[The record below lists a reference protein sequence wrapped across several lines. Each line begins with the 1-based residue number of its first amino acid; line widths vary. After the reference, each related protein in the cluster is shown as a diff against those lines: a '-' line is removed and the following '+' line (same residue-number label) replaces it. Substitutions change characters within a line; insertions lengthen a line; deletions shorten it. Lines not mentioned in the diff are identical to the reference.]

1 MSTMNRFARSA
12 TVVFLGTL
20 ITIPAAAQ
28 AEIEPDHFDHTPQQ
42 PAGVKA
48 PARNIELESQ
58 IAAQQKV
65 LDECY
70 VQISSKLQLVEKA
83 RKAAEGSA
91 AMENSAYIFIDAYK
105 QERREFEELK
115 SSLAPRI
122 SQALDTINTL
132 QKELTQTAKA
142 SSPGEKRHRRPAL
155 PVAARSRQSGV
166 IAASSPGPR

>member
-28 AEIEPDHFDHTPQQ
+28 AEIEPDHFDHTPQP

-58 IAAQQKV
+58 IAAHQKV
-65 LDECY
+65 LDECNA
-70 VQISSKLQLVEKA
+70 QISSKLQLGEKA

-122 SQALDTINTL
+122 SQALDTIN
-132 QKELTQTAKA
+132 
-142 SSPGEKRHRRPAL
+142 
-155 PVAARSRQSGV
+155 
-166 IAASSPGPR
+166 